1 MNKKGIEFSDSFE
14 IRVKFSLESLE
25 RELHAT
31 LKIRRNKL
39 PVLEIDSFSSE
50 HNETMN
56 LSEHEYK
63 EIKCRSETK
72 TYSLVDN
79 EVYGDQIWPRY
90 IIRGRIDETTS
101 GIEICI
107 SGISEWFDQSTYFQI
122 TDSEIR
128 KELPKKMF
136 DESVNT
142 NKGRYQI
149 KSNYCC
155 NIKKIENRDFLVSEY
170 ITIKCIKSDG
180 VIESKEAE
188 ELSHDIRQLFSLL
201 LALPLS
207 IEYVWFINKE
217 GGDRKPFYFSTPKA
231 GGKPFD
237 HPYES
242 LIHPTLIFSNGD
254 WGKVFNNYFSHNNNN
269 FKKIWYRL
277 PSLFSYDGV
286 WDYELLGYVS
296 VLDLYCSKYA
306 CKSGRKLTQKDYGE
320 LKKCLIAIIDDY
332 SAKIGNDYDDV
343 IESFKG
349 GVKGIKNTDLPTF
362 TEKFKFMMEG
372 VNVDFRKVINFSPH
386 EFKTIKKIRDSA
398 AHGLPIKTRDDRN
411 ISFEF
416 RIKDKLLILLM
427 YLVHRDF
434 GFSEIDFSK
443 SIKRSLSKFVR
454 NAEIDKTERDRL
466 SGTVP
471 FYSVDEDS
479 FRSASDTN
487 CFYVGL
493 KYFRS
498 DDIYKFSHSVT
509 KESQGWIVDINKKD
523 RNLVDHIKAHIVDP
537 GIVDIEFISQV
548 YLVWGNKSIELS
560 GACMVTYE

>member
-1 MNKKGIEFSDSFE
+1 MNKKGIEFSDSVE
-14 IRVKFSLESLE
+14 IRVKLSLESLE

-39 PVLEIDSFSSE
+39 PVLEIDSFSSA
-50 HNETMN
+50 HNEPLN

-72 TYSLVDN
+72 TYSLIDN
-79 EVYGDQIWPRY
+79 EVFGVQIWPTY
-90 IIRGRIDETTS
+90 IIEGEIDETSS

-107 SGISEWFDQSTYFQI
+107 SGFSEWFDQSTCFEI

-128 KELPKKMF
+128 KERPKNKF

-142 NKGRYQI
+142 NKGGYQI
-149 KSNYCC
+149 KSNYYC

-201 LALPLS
+201 TALPLS

-217 GGDRKPFYFSTPKA
+217 GGGRKPFYFSTPA
-231 GGKPFD
+231 RGKPFD
-237 HPYES
+237 YPDES
-242 LIHPTLIFSNGD
+242 LIHPSLIFSNGD

-277 PSLFSYDGV
+277 PSLFSYEGV

-296 VLDLYCSKYA
+296 VLDSYCSKYA
-306 CKSGRKLTQKDYGE
+306 RKRGRKLNQKDYGE
-320 LKKCLIAIIDDY
+320 LKKRLIAIIDDY
-332 SAKIGNDYDDV
+332 SAKIGSDYDDV
-343 IESFKG
+343 MESFKG
-349 GVKGIKNTDLPTF
+349 GVEGIKNTDLPTF
-362 TEKFKFMMEG
+362 TEKFEFMMEG
-372 VNVDFRKVINFSPH
+372 VNVDFRNVINFSPH
-386 EFKTIKKIRDSA
+386 EFSTIKKIRDSA
-398 AHGLPIKTRDDRN
+398 AHGLQIETRDDRN

-454 NAEIDKTERDRL
+454 NAEIDKTEQDRL
-466 SGTVP
+466 SGIVP

-479 FRSASDTN
+479 FRSASDTT

-493 KYFRS
+493 KHFRS

-509 KESQGWIVDINKKD
+509 NESQGWLVDINKKN
-523 RNLVDHIKAHIVDP
+523 RNLVDHIKERIIDP
-537 GIVDIEFISQV
+537 GIVDIEFISQA
-548 YLVWGNKSIELS
+548 YLVWENKSIKLS